1 MPGDD
6 DALRFAERLLALI
19 DATRYSTT
27 YKLAALLAIVDVV
40 AERTGQGGRAPEVIP
55 GKDVARRVIELYWPQ
70 TAPYGAASPGG
81 WPPVLSQSPQRD
93 IPAKL
98 ATWRAAHRLDSAAS
112 LDDARNAD
120 PRGWARLAAELIATV
135 IGMPLAKLQRFG
147 DGRGSVEDRF
157 IYDFS
162 WREEIG
168 GGAVARPGFDDALR
182 LRPGVG
188 AWLVRLG
195 PLIRPLVKAKWVSRI
210 AERNPDLVDSDRL
223 HQFLFGAGRVSLARV
238 RGPLAEAQ
246 GRECFYCTDRL
257 ARSWDVDHFIPWS
270 RHPDNTLDNLV
281 AAHSACNNAKSA
293 SLAGLIHLRHW
304 TLRFSDPAVNAAI
317 EDVRALTGWPRR
329 PDRILATARATYL
342 WLPDGAR
349 LWNRGTEYESLDAS
363 AARALFDALALGSSR
378 AVLRLAA

>member
-1 MPGDD
+1 MPEDD
-6 DALRFAERLLALI
+6 DALRFAERLLTLL

-27 YKLAALLAIVDVV
+27 YKLATLLAVVDVI
-40 AERTGQGGRAPEVIP
+40 AERTGKGGQAPDVIP

-70 TAPYGAASPGG
+70 TTPYGATSPGEQA
-81 WPPVLSQSPQRD
+81 PVLSQSPQRD

-98 ATWRAAHRLDSAAS
+98 AAWRVTHRLDSAAS
-112 LDDARNAD
+112 LDDARTVD
-120 PRGWARLAAELIATV
+120 PAGWARLESDLIAIV

-147 DGRGSVEDRF
+147 EGRRSVEDRF
-157 IYDFS
+157 IYGFS
-162 WREEIG
+162 WQEEIDRR
-168 GGAVARPGFDDALR
+168 AVARPGFDDALR
-182 LRPGVG
+182 LEPGVG

-223 HQFLFGAGRVSLARV
+223 HQFLFGAARVSLARV
-238 RGPLAEAQ
+238 RGPLADAQ

-257 ARSWDVDHFIPWS
+257 TGSWDVDHFIPWS

-281 AAHSACNNAKSA
+281 AAHSGCNNAKSA
-293 SLAGLIHLRHW
+293 SLAGLIHLGNW
-304 TLRFSDPAVNAAI
+304 TLRFSDPAVHATI
-317 EDVRALTGWPRR
+317 EDVRAATGWPRR

-349 LWNRGTEYESLDAS
+349 LWKRGTEYEPIDTV